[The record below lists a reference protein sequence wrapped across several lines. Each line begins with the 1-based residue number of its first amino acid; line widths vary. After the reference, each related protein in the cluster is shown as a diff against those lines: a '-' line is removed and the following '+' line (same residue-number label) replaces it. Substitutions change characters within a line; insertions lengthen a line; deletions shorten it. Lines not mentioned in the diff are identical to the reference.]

1 MLPQRCFNYF
11 KNFSFTITIYKEKCG
26 ASKNECSKENL
37 ISIVKDTLMSLV
49 WVYESF
55 IFEHWY
61 LHCTLT
67 LLLG

>member
-1 MLPQRCFNYF
+1 MNVV
-11 KNFSFTITIYKEKCG
+11 
-26 ASKNECSKENL
+26 KENL